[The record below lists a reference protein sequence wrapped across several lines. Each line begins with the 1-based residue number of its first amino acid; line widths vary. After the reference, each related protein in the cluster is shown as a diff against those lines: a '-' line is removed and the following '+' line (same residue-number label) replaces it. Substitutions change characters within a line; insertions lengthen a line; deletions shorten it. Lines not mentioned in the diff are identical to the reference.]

1 MLSDILFAIIIGG
14 FVGMAAHVRRKGK
27 IVMPRRTKKF
37 IYLGFLEEVL
47 TGAIAALLLVVSSGT
62 GSTLRVVFVSIIA
75 GFGGDSI
82 LRGLEFLRNDKSSG

>member
-1 MLSDILFAIIIGG
+1 MLTDILFAVIIGG
-14 FVGMAAHVRRKGK
+14 FVGMAAHVRKKGK

-47 TGAIAALLLVVSSGT
+47 TGSIAALLLVVSSGA

-75 GFGGDSI
+75 GFGGDAI
-82 LRGLEFLRNDKSSG
+82 LRGLEFLRNDKTS